1 MLLYFGHRNLSKYY
15 TTRQTHDRRCL
26 PQIIHG
32 IELFSLTHY
41 RLSYY
46 LLVAF
51 VCACISGACKRV
63 QSVVDNNK
71 KRTAESAMLLK
82 AALL

>member
-15 TTRQTHDRRCL
+15 TTRRCL

>member
-1 MLLYFGHRNLSKYY
+1 MLLCLDIENCRNVIRLDRLITDGVSRKSLS
-15 TTRQTHDRRCL
+15 
-26 PQIIHG
+26 